1 MSLADFQECRL
12 QAKKGRQ
19 VLAFYTMPEYE
30 AWCERTNTQ
39 GWAIKY
45 YKGLG
50 TSDAKEAKEYF
61 ADIDDHRKT
70 FVWNGEGPALAY
82 VTPEAGAYEAVAVL
96 VAPQQMCQQL
106 WQILLT

>member
-1 MSLADFQECRL
+1 MHAVCMPHLISPAKHLHVRLLLSHECWL

-70 FVWNGEGPALAY
+70 FVWNGEGPTHAY
-82 VTPEAGAYEAVAVL
+82 CCT
-96 VAPQQMCQQL
+96 
-106 WQILLT
+106 

>member
-1 MSLADFQECRL
+1 MHACLYAPCERTCEASALASLAELQECQL

-70 FVWNGEGPALAY
+70 FVWNGEGPAFAD
-82 VTPEAGAYEAVAVL
+82 
-96 VAPQQMCQQL
+96 
-106 WQILLT
+106 

>member
-1 MSLADFQECRL
+1 M
-12 QAKKGRQ
+12 
-19 VLAFYTMPEYE
+19 LAFYTMPEYE

-70 FVWNGEGPALAY
+70 FVWNGEGPAFACCH
-82 VTPEAGAYEAVAVL
+82 TCGRSAVWSL
-96 VAPQQMCQQL
+96 VPWRQL
-106 WQILLT
+106 LSWLLLSRCVGSSARYC